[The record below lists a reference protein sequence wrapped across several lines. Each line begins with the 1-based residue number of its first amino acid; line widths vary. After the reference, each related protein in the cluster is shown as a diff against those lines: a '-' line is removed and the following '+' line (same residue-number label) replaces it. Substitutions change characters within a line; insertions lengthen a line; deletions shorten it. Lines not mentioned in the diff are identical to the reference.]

1 MGFEHADDAGVVQ
14 LNDSV
19 ALVQTVDFFTPIV
32 DDPYRFGMIAAANAL
47 SDVFAMGGRPLSALN
62 IVCFPSKDLPVSV
75 LEAIMQGGQDKLVE
89 AGGILTG
96 GHTVRDK
103 ELKYG
108 MAVTGL
114 VHPANLGESGRT
126 TWGCPDSNQA
136 YWYGSADNRA
146 ETWCNQRPRL
156 RTSCPIHGAVESKS
170 DGSRFIV

>member
-1 MGFEHADDAGVVQ
+1 MGPEVLSQLTLSFSVPDPRLLVGFEHADDAGVVQ

-89 AGGILTG
+89 AGGILRWGILYATKNSN
-96 GHTVRDK
+96 TV
-103 ELKYG
+103 
-108 MAVTGL
+108 
-114 VHPANLGESGRT
+114 
-126 TWGCPDSNQA
+126 WQ
-136 YWYGSADNRA
+136 
-146 ETWCNQRPRL
+146 
-156 RTSCPIHGAVESKS
+156 
-170 DGSRFIV
+170 